1 MNKQPR
7 QVLRQVLAKYGKD
20 ICSDAARCRGLLNDL
35 CGPYRREINV
45 LTIAIENHVPLDLL
59 AAAKSVPAEMLLT
72 RLEKRLQDQTGL
84 TSEAAR
90 WAVESWALALGIATD
105 LEIEQRGLQPIN
117 RANTQTIT
125 SASAETGNDLPNTN
139 ASGSNQNARGRQPKT
154 VPSLPPQVPPAANPP
169 LTRTNPAPA
178 SKHLPPV
185 NPPRPQS
192 GATGSPTA
200 SSPGKNV
207 LSGPSRFLRGCLV
220 VFFLMA
226 ISAAVL
232 LFGIP
237 YAVEVMRETQRP
249 NNNEK
254 PRFPVR

>member
-90 WAVESWALALGIATD
+90 WAVESWALALGVATD

-139 ASGSNQNARGRQPKT
+139 ASG
-154 VPSLPPQVPPAANPP
+154 
-169 LTRTNPAPA
+169 
-178 SKHLPPV
+178 
-185 NPPRPQS
+185 
-192 GATGSPTA
+192 
-200 SSPGKNV
+200 
-207 LSGPSRFLRGCLV
+207 GCLV